1 MQMNRQMHSD
11 FTQHECNASLQGEQ
25 QQAISL
31 LVPFFLLLRLLGSEA
46 LLVEG
51 SSCSSF
57 ASLAWGQPL
66 PPELSL
72 LALDGPHSVLG
83 FLRLLSSQQQDLFT
97 LLFCWHSITRV
108 PGIYGDLLIKTCRLC
123 MDSRKTYK

>member
-1 MQMNRQMHSD
+1 MSHQTHTD
-11 FTQHECNASLQGEQ
+11 LTQHECTNLQGQ

-31 LVPFFLLLRLLGSEA
+31 LVPFFLLLGLLRREA

-66 PPELSL
+66 PPELGL
-72 LALDGPHSVLG
+72 LALDGPHSIFG
-83 FLRLLSSQQQDLFT
+83 FL
-97 LLFCWHSITRV
+97 
-108 PGIYGDLLIKTCRLC
+108 GLLIRQGFRIWGFGLC
-123 MDSRKTYK
+123 VRVATT